1 MAVSRKP
8 AASAASVPV
17 DVDALI
23 RKGGS
28 VPEDEATSSLSE
40 RLFPLRFA
48 SQVSSSSRLMNY

>member
-23 RKGGS
+23 HKGGS
-28 VPEDEATSSLSE
+28 VPEDEATSSSE
-40 RLFPLRFA
+40 RKTLPVTLRVPSEPPQA
-48 SQVSSSSRLMNY
+48 G